1 MELLPLSL
9 LRVAACS
16 GLIAGFSCPSNRLP
30 GLTQVPGMSAGKP
43 PVVRWRLL

>member
-16 GLIAGFSCPSNRLP
+16 GLGRRFQLPFDSPAGTDSGAGNI
-30 GLTQVPGMSAGKP
+30 AGKP